1 MIKKWN
7 SLNLYGAKRNHVS
20 FLSLYR
26 ISYYCFYK
34 YMLMDSKLIFFVDDD
49 RVINNL
55 MEYTFKSRKNYDV
68 LTFKS
73 GEECLDNLDQNPDLI
88 VLDFHFNK
96 TASARL
102 NGLDTLKKIVSH
114 DKGIPV
120 IMLTSQD
127 DEDIVD
133 KLIENGAKRYIA
145 KNAYFVDELM
155 VAIDEELKN

>member
-1 MIKKWN
+1 
-7 SLNLYGAKRNHVS
+7 
-20 FLSLYR
+20 
-26 ISYYCFYK
+26 
-34 YMLMDSKLIFFVDDD
+34 MLMDSKLIFFVDDD

>member
-1 MIKKWN
+1 
-7 SLNLYGAKRNHVS
+7 
-20 FLSLYR
+20 
-26 ISYYCFYK
+26 
-34 YMLMDSKLIFFVDDD
+34 MDSKLIFFVDDD

-55 MEYTFKSRKNYDV
+55 MEYTFKSRGNYDV

-73 GEECLDNLDQNPDLI
+73 GEECLDNLDKNPDLI

-114 DKGIPV
+114 DKKIPV

-127 DEDIVD
+127 DEDIVEE
-133 KLIENGAKRYIA
+133 LIDNGAKRYIA
-145 KNAYFVDELM
+145 KDAYFIDELM
-155 VAIDEELKN
+155 VAIDEELKD